1 MYAIRNLNLLGFFL
15 EEDEERGSAL
25 EERAAAI
32 VVEAPRRER
41 EPETRFRFA
50 LAASPFSLSSL
61 AAMMEVLLDILRS
74 FC

>member
-1 MYAIRNLNLLGFFL
+1 MYVIRNLNLLGFFP

-25 EERAAAI
+25 EERAAAAGG
-32 VVEAPRRER
+32 EAPRRER
-41 EPETRFRFA
+41 EPKTPFPFA

-74 FC
+74 LC